1 MTNLGWHCDR
11 CSLKKGAMLA
21 WKACSSRMWVAPA
34 ALAGVQAGD
43 VLMAVNGTPVKTVDQ
58 VRAVVAKSNKS
69 VALLI
74 QRDRNKIFVPV
85 RVG

>member
-1 MTNLGWHCDR
+1 
-11 CSLKKGAMLA
+11 
-21 WKACSSRMWVAPA
+21 
-34 ALAGVQAGD
+34 
-43 VLMAVNGTPVKTVDQ
+43 MAVNGTPVTNIEQ

-74 QRDRNKIFVPV
+74 QRDGSKIFVPV

>member
-1 MTNLGWHCDR
+1 MQAG
-11 CSLKKGAMLA
+11 G
-21 WKACSSRMWVAPA
+21 PA
-34 ALAGVQAGD
+34 AQAGVQQGD
-43 VLMAVNGTPVKTVDQ
+43 VLMAVNGTPVTNIEQ

-74 QRDRNKIFVPV
+74 QRDGSKIFVPV